1 MATLADVTSQLK
13 ENNNLMK
20 EQNTAFASDIGKGLA
35 KNLRINDVISNIT
48 SPITNFPKAF
58 ATSIPGFA
66 LLGDTFKAISNNIK
80 KTGGAKQVE
89 KDREQAR
96 ADKKQTSILEALLT
110 ATTNGFSS
118 LLKGIT
124 KTAGG
129 LFGAL
134 LAPLFLLSGF
144 FSQLVVELKYVAS
157 LFKKIPGVDKVK
169 NIAGSFITVIDDY
182 FKAIKEVFK
191 KAGTGQFLKASTTG
205 LLGARQ
211 GLLVKTL
218 DSIFSVVKKVTEPIS
233 NFFGKIKSG
242 VTKIGEAFKTVLNVV
257 AKLFAPVLDGLQ
269 AGFNTVK
276 GFATSVG
283 SFLAKLFLPITI
295 IIGIFDSI
303 TGFMEDWKSTEGESA
318 FSRFVDAVGGG
329 LGKLVGNLIGIPL
342 DLLKSA
348 VSWIMGKLGFDSAKE
363 ILDSFKFADLFRK
376 LIDAPFNFISKA
388 IDTMVKFFTEND
400 VGNKISSIFSG
411 SLNVIENFFKKI
423 LRTILPIG
431 DENGNWYDIKNLISK
446 AIPDAVYEYA
456 GLNPKTGEMTALDEP
471 QLNLRTEDIE
481 ALSSSREMQK
491 QGDVVINNVDQSV
504 NSQTSQNNS
513 MLSGNY
519 IDPDGRLAENTY

>member
-35 KNLRINDVISNIT
+35 KNLRINDVISNVT

-129 LFGAL
+129 LFGGL

-144 FSQLVVELKYVAS
+144 FSQLVVELKYIAS

-348 VSWIMGKLGFDSAKE
+348 VSWIMGKLGFDSAEE

-376 LIDAPFNFISKA
+376 LIDAPFNFLSRA

-400 VGNKISSIFSG
+400 VGDKISSIFSG
-411 SLNVIENFFKKI
+411 SVNVIENFFKKI

-431 DENGNWYDIKNLISK
+431 DDNGNWYDIKNLISK

-481 ALSSSREMQK
+481 ALSSTREMQR
-491 QGDVVINNVDQSV
+491 QGDVVVNNIDQSV
-504 NSQTSQNNS
+504 NSQNSQNNS

>member
-35 KNLRINDVISNIT
+35 KNLRINDVISNVT

-134 LAPLFLLSGF
+134 LAPLFLISGF
-144 FSQLVVELKYVAS
+144 FSQLVVELKYIAS

-169 NIAGSFITVIDDY
+169 NIAGSFIAVIDDY

-348 VSWIMGKLGFDSAKE
+348 VSWIMGKLGFDSVEE

-376 LIDAPFNFISKA
+376 LIDAPFNFLSRA

-400 VGNKISSIFSG
+400 VGDKISSIFSG
-411 SLNVIENFFKKI
+411 SVNVIENFFKKI

-481 ALSSSREMQK
+481 ALSSTREMQR
-491 QGDVVINNVDQSV
+491 QGDMVVTTNNIDQSV
-504 NSQTSQNNS
+504 TSPVNLLRVDK
-513 MLSGNY
+513 LSDDDN
-519 IDPDGRLAENTY
+519 RELVHNQ